1 MIDIIRCWFGVAGIQ
16 TRLLP
21 CFGLT
26 LLCSCGKKPRLVV
39 LRANRKKMST
49 YMGTH
54 MAGDKRQRMA
64 AERRELYKSLGF
76 LSSAG
81 ICMVASI
88 LIGMAMG
95 YYLDIWLGTKPWL
108 LLIFLGFG
116 IVSGF
121 RNIFI
126 LTERELR
133 RQDKLN
139 RDHSDQLR

>member
-1 MIDIIRCWFGVAGIQ
+1 M
-16 TRLLP
+16 
-21 CFGLT
+21 
-26 LLCSCGKKPRLVV
+26 
-39 LRANRKKMST
+39 
-49 YMGTH
+49 TH
-54 MAGDKRQRMA
+54 DNKEKRA

-76 LSSAG
+76 LSSVG

-95 YYLDIWLGTKPWL
+95 YYLDQWLGTEPWM

-126 LTERELR
+126 LTNRELR
-133 RQDKLN
+133 RQKQENIEN
-139 RDHSDQLR
+139 RDQ